1 MRIQEERRAEKDK
14 RCGTKREK
22 RKDREQWK
30 KERILFVEILGIL
43 PIIVEI

>member
-22 RKDREQWK
+22 RIDREQWK
-30 KERILFVEILGIL
+30 KGTILFVEVLGIS
-43 PIIVEI
+43 PIIMEI